1 MKKLITLILASLML
15 ISVMAGCGTTV
26 PNATESTSST
36 EETKDAEETT
46 YEDSLKGLAEY
57 MKDQGYI
64 DNTDNAYKM
73 QAQLIGA
80 KEGYRYLKG
89 TVQME
94 LYKYNPDK
102 LNKTAKDVFE
112 QIEENNEFEV
122 LGKKIKGFL
131 TDNGKYMMVYTDSAI
146 AEGDTTSDAYK
157 TMEKAANDLNKFVKK
172 YSVVLR
178 DEKDTEKTKESD
190 KTKKTE
196 AE

>member
-36 EETKDAEETT
+36 EATKEAEKTD
-46 YEDSLKGLAEY
+46 YEDNLKDLAEY

-80 KEGYRYLKG
+80 DEGYRYLKG
-89 TVQME
+89 TVQIE

-102 LNKTAKDVFE
+102 LNKTAKDVIG
-112 QIEENNEFEV
+112 QIEKNGEFE
-122 LGKKIKGFL
+122 LYGKKIKGYL
-131 TDNGKYMMVYTDSAI
+131 SDNGGKYMMVYTDSAI
-146 AEGDTTSDAYK
+146 ADGDTTSDAYK
-157 TMEKAANDLNKFVKK
+157 TMENAVEDLNKFVRK
-172 YSVVLR
+172 YSVTLL
-178 DEKDTEKTKESD
+178 DDKDTHKTKD
-190 KTKKTE
+190 NKTKKS
-196 AE
+196 